1 MHLKMEKSE
10 FEKACKG
17 PLPIFGVKL
26 DRHFWVAFNRRVGET
41 FFLLSLFGLGYFA
54 LVAFS

>member
-1 MHLKMEKSE
+1 MEKSE

-17 PLPIFGVKL
+17 PLTIFGVKL